1 MTSMTSCWLCSN
13 VVNNISRNFF
23 SFQSNVYSPKH
34 HKGRNHHTCCCVKV
48 VPVGKKLIFHMWNI
62 GIFFTNKSP
71 QFTSIYI
78 LFQKLVVH
86 INLDIYV
93 FILNIRP
100 SRQKHISS
108 MFCVCVLIT
117 RFFSTKYETHTQ
129 NFIIICREQKKTY
142 LSQTLTNFIILNKR

>member
-1 MTSMTSCWLCSN
+1 MTSLTSYADFRLE
-13 VVNNISRNFF
+13 
-23 SFQSNVYSPKH
+23 
-34 HKGRNHHTCCCVKV
+34 T
-48 VPVGKKLIFHMWNI
+48 

-129 NFIIICREQKKTY
+129 NFIIQWRTHNIPVTSTLVHLGFMALSVLPIFLVFCVPIFVLFVPVLFLVTDTRVSALSGLDY
-142 LSQTLTNFIILNKR
+142 L